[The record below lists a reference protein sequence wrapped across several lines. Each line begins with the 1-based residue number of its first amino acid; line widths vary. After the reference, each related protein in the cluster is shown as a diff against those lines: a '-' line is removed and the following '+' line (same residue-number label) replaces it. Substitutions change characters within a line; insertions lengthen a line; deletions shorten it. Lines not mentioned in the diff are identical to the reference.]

1 MAKKVKKSI
10 KQEQPKSELDNLTL
24 ADGKINKD
32 SDIEKLKNLEEILGV
47 KKMNPFGTTNMDIFL
62 ERLSEMTNIDLQ
74 NMCERVGIFAS
85 GSRMQIKEKL
95 IREFKSFNKGSLS
108 MTVQGPAFELDPT
121 NPAHKEALKNLR
133 LP

>member
-1 MAKKVKKSI
+1 MAKKAKKLLP
-10 KQEQPKSELDNLTL
+10 KEKPKSELDNLTFT
-24 ADGKINKD
+24 DGKINKD
-32 SDIEKLKNLEEILGV
+32 EDIEKLKNLEEILGV
-47 KKMNPFGTTNMDIFL
+47 KKMNPFGTTNMDVFL
-62 ERLSEMTNIDLQ
+62 ERLNEMTNIDLQ
-74 NMCERVGIFAS
+74 HMCERVGIFAS

-108 MTVQGPAFELDPT
+108 MTVQAPAFQLDPT

>member
-10 KQEQPKSELDNLTL
+10 KQEQPKSELENLTL

-47 KKMNPFGTTNMDIFL
+47 RKMNPFGTTNMDIFL
-62 ERLSEMTNIDLQ
+62 ERLNEMTNIDLQ
-74 NMCERVGIFAS
+74 HLCERVGIFAS

-108 MTVQGPAFELDPT
+108 MTVQAPAFELDPT
-121 NPAHKEALKNLR
+121 NPAHKEALKNLK

>member
-62 ERLSEMTNIDLQ
+62 ERL
-74 NMCERVGIFAS
+74 
-85 GSRMQIKEKL
+85 
-95 IREFKSFNKGSLS
+95 KSF
-108 MTVQGPAFELDPT
+108 
-121 NPAHKEALKNLR
+121 
-133 LP
+133 